1 MNRSHAVRQQLAVWG
16 LILGLWFL
24 LVAAFSGALVF
35 WRSIAW
41 TEAMRLSLLN
51 WYPWVLLGPAAAW
64 LAFRFPLE
72 KSRLPV
78 SIPVHL
84 CACLLAV
91 LLSEQLI
98 GPPPQPHGAQQARRQ
113 LRQGNADPA
122 QPPPEDAPEP
132 LAGQPG
138 IRSPL
143 PPEPP
148 PRRQFFL
155 NALVLHAQMNIPI
168 YWVIVSISHAL
179 MFYQRS
185 QWREQRARE
194 LERKLTEAKL
204 EALRMQLHPHFLFN
218 TLNAISTLVHKDANA
233 ADEMIANLSE
243 LLRATLDTQEQEIP
257 LRKEIELL
265 DFYLEIQQ
273 VRFGS
278 RLRVEKEMDAKTL
291 DSYVPTLILQPL
303 VENAI
308 RHGLEP
314 KTGVGALWIKARC
327 EAGVVRLTVKDDGAG
342 AKVPGVAS
350 PHSGIGIANTRA
362 RLKELYGDQAR
373 LVLASAS
380 DGGFAAEI
388 TLPYR
393 DTAAPAAPPHD
404 HEDPND
410 HR

>member
-1 MNRSHAVRQQLAVWG
+1 
-16 LILGLWFL
+16 
-24 LVAAFSGALVF
+24 
-35 WRSIAW
+35 
-41 TEAMRLSLLN
+41 
-51 WYPWVLLGPAAAW
+51 
-64 LAFRFPLE
+64 
-72 KSRLPV
+72 
-78 SIPVHL
+78 
-84 CACLLAV
+84 
-91 LLSEQLI
+91 
-98 GPPPQPHGAQQARRQ
+98 
-113 LRQGNADPA
+113 
-122 QPPPEDAPEP
+122 
-132 LAGQPG
+132 
-138 IRSPL
+138 
-143 PPEPP
+143 
-148 PRRQFFL
+148 
-155 NALVLHAQMNIPI
+155 
-168 YWVIVSISHAL
+168 VIVSISHAL

-185 QWREQRARE
+185 QGREQRARE